1 MNQLTYL
8 YDTFCQALDSG
19 KEICAAFCD
28 VSKAFDRVWHDGLI
42 LLRAR
47 RNEEEFRVK
56 PATSF
61 NYFQY
66 LLTEN
71 LKQCSRQRKYY
82 LTVP

>member
-1 MNQLTYL
+1 MRTHN
-8 YDTFCQALDSG
+8 
-19 KEICAAFCD
+19 
-28 VSKAFDRVWHDGLI
+28 I

-47 RNEEEFRVK
+47 RNEKEFRVK

>member
-1 MNQLTYL
+1 MRKCLTVKGSL
-8 YDTFCQALDSG
+8 QD
-19 KEICAAFCD
+19 
-28 VSKAFDRVWHDGLI
+28 I

-47 RNEEEFRVK
+47 RNEKEFKVK